1 MGVTA
6 WVNGD
11 HRHRTSAET
20 MGVETGVSTDTDDP
34 TAVATHR
41 RIVDSLTAPGAPY
54 EMVEVPAWH
63 GSGTVRVY
71 RHAVPLSTLIAE
83 MESANAD
90 SPLTV
95 GQGEEYT
102 YAEIGAR
109 SRRLAR
115 GLADGFSIEPGE
127 HVGIMMAN
135 RADYVVALFAVVH
148 LGAVAVLVNS
158 RGSVAEIR
166 GALDEVPCRVVL
178 ADGPRAE
185 VLLEVSANAQIVGAG
200 SDPIPPGATPI
211 DELLADSDA
220 HLPPPSVDLDD
231 PCLVL
236 FTSGTSGRAKGVA
249 LSHRSVATVL
259 FNMRLVSD
267 INIAVAANKYGI
279 PIDDLR
285 PLVPKMS
292 ALLIFPM
299 FHVSGLAAFFV
310 TLMNGGMVATMTRWS
325 PTRAAELIEDNALT
339 IMGGPP
345 FVVDELLSLPDAAER
360 LSTLVNI
367 APGGQATP
375 PEVVGKISTALPAAQ
390 RANGWGMTEVGGS
403 VSIANGDLLAEHP
416 TAAGP
421 MSPTMDVR
429 VTEDG
434 VELPPGQT
442 GDLEIRGGQM
452 MLGYVGRPQETE
464 AAIVDGWLRTGD
476 VGMVDEFGMVHIV
489 DRKKDIVIR
498 AGENISCLEVEGA
511 VSVSGLFA
519 DVAAFGVPD
528 ARLGEAVVVAV
539 TPKPG
544 GTATAESVI
553 AIARE
558 TLPEYKLPAV
568 VIVRSEPMPRTA
580 TGKLLKRVVRAEF
593 LAESTTGEDS

>member
-1 MGVTA
+1 
-6 WVNGD
+6 
-11 HRHRTSAET
+11 
-20 MGVETGVSTDTDDP
+20 
-34 TAVATHR
+34 
-41 RIVDSLTAPGAPY
+41 
-54 EMVEVPAWH
+54 MVEVPAWH

-71 RHAVPLSTLIAE
+71 RHAVALPTLIRE
-83 MESANAD
+83 MEAANGD

-95 GQGEEYT
+95 GQGEEHT
-102 YAEIGAR
+102 YAELGTRAH
-109 SRRLAR
+109 RLAR
-115 GLADGFSIEPGE
+115 GLAQQLAVGPGD
-127 HVGIMMAN
+127 HIGIVMAN
-135 RADYVVALFAVVH
+135 RADYIVALFAAVQ
-148 LGAVAVLVNS
+148 LGAVAVLINS

-166 GALDEVPCRVVL
+166 DAFDEVPCRVVL
-178 ADGPRAE
+178 ADGPRATI
-185 VLLEVSANAQIVGAG
+185 LLEAGVNTQIVGAG
-200 SDPIPPGATPI
+200 SDPIPPGVTAI
-211 DELLADSDA
+211 DTLLADSGQDLA
-220 HLPPPSVDLDD
+220 PPAIDLDD

-259 FNMRLVSD
+259 FNMRLVAD

-279 PIDDLR
+279 PVDDLR

-325 PTRAAELIEDNALT
+325 PTVAADLISDNGLT
-339 IMGGPP
+339 VMAGPP
-345 FVVDELLSLPDAAER
+345 FVVDELLSLPDAAEK
-360 LSTLVNI
+360 LSSVVNI
-367 APGGQATP
+367 AAGGQATP
-375 PEVVGKISTALPAAQ
+375 PEVSGKVATALPTAQ
-390 RANGWGMTEVGGS
+390 RAAGWGMTEVGGS
-403 VSIANGDLLAEHP
+403 VSIASGDLLVEHP
-416 TAAGP
+416 TATGP

-434 VELPPGQT
+434 VELPPGLP
-442 GDLEIRGGQM
+442 GELEIRGGQM
-452 MLGYVGRPQETE
+452 MLGYIGRPEET
-464 AAIVDGWLRTGD
+464 AATIVDGWLRTGD
-476 VGMVDEFGMVHIV
+476 IGMVDEHGMVHIV

-511 VSVSGLFA
+511 VSVSGLFT
-519 DVAAFGVPD
+519 DVAAFGIPD

-539 TPKPG
+539 TPRPG
-544 GTATAESVI
+544 VTATAESVI

-580 TGKLLKRVVRAEF
+580 TGKLLKRIVRTEF
-593 LAESTTGEDS
+593 LAESASGEDS